1 MYKNDMHTSVK
12 EALEQA
18 TDRGFEEGKKRVIY
32 DLKWFLQT
40 YKNDSGLR
48 TRIEMYIKEFEDVK
62 E

>member
-1 MYKNDMHTSVK
+1 MYKNDMYTSVK

-40 YKNDSGLR
+40 YKNDTGLR
-48 TRIEMYIKEFEDVK
+48 TRIEMYIKEFEDAK